1 MPSAAGVVTREFI
14 SRAISK
20 SGGPLAIGMT
30 ALDAYTYH
38 KDKKADL
45 VESVAYAGLMYIG
58 WSAFAPVM
66 WAWTLKDVAAALGA
80 GVARTAYS
88 KKTPLG
94 YREGIGRGFMDNA
107 AKATM
112 RQRAVQ
118 ALQES
123 RMRGNM
129 ILGREASRIS
139 RGYFEL
145 Y

>member
-1 MPSAAGVVTREFI
+1 LGAVAREFI
-14 SRAISK
+14 SRNSSK
-20 SGGPLAIGMT
+20 LTGGAAAFAMT
-30 ALDAYTYH
+30 ALDTYSYKKEHNADIAEALAYG
-38 KDKKADL
+38 
-45 VESVAYAGLMYIG
+45 GLSFVG
-58 WSAFAPVM
+58 WSMFSPLM
-66 WAWTLKDVAAALGA
+66 IAWMVKDVATALGERL
-80 GVARTAYS
+80 GKIGYS
-88 KKTPLG
+88 RPGGIG

-123 RMRGNM
+123 RVRGNM